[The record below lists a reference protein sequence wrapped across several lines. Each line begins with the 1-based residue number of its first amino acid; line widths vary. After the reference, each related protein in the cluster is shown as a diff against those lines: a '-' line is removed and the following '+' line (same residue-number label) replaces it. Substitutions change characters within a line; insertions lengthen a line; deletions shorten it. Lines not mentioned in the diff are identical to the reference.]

1 MIENSE
7 LAEDSMKYLAFFQN
21 RNRAAALV
29 IALAVFLTAAGCA
42 QQQKAP
48 ESSSA
53 PESAA
58 ETAAPAEETEAASET
73 ETTEAAAEIA
83 KETETAGA
91 AGSETETESKVEETE
106 TAVGKEAAADS
117 ADIENNGG
125 YFVRRGDS
133 VYFRIY
139 GPDALPSTALWAA
152 FMQPVTGG
160 SSAIW
165 RLDLKTNRYEK
176 LFDDNGWGGLWFF
189 KEKLWLNRSTDFGDI
204 IYCVDLESF
213 EKQDLDWGQIRGIS
227 TDGSHLVYE
236 GHTGEAAQALFVT
249 GDEEMDQVVSATE
262 QEHLTYCGA
271 VGRDLFFLAR
281 TYEDDKGSDE
291 LWELKAPEGKAEGD
305 PDLIRLGTFPDSEY
319 GSAAEFVQF
328 LADGDRIYVSVEYRE
343 GTGHFYAGSHYVSA
357 IPGKEDS
364 MELMD
369 EEAAKI
375 DAHIQKVRE
384 EADYEKDFVQDPE
397 TLKMYIGS
405 DGKPAFAGHLAGDLE
420 LNNRE
425 DVRDLIL
432 YDSPEDVIA
441 SDGITVFEGWLPVF
455 DYSKEEGISCNEQV
469 MEYVGDKVFA
479 VYTESVRDPEE
490 DIGWRYAYRLGRT
503 IYEYFDPEDT
513 DADTGAL
520 RHIDSVDAARR
531 LDPEEITE
539 LNRRLDLNYC
549 GFFLSDYHDPTEINW
564 AEVLYDGAGID
575 TRITDDQIQEL
586 LDVTGEE
593 ELYTDVTAI
602 RGKDLQDFV
611 QYMTGTS
618 YDDAQYPLDGSWT
631 YLPKY
636 DLYAFQHGDT
646 NARQIEFNGGW
657 DLGDHVYR
665 LQYTGRS
672 PDHNFGSWPYMATV
686 RIENDRWTFLSNLPE

>member
-1 MIENSE
+1 
-7 LAEDSMKYLAFFQN
+7 MKKLAFFRN
-21 RNRAAALV
+21 RNRTAAMVL
-29 IALAVFLTAAGCA
+29 ALAVFLTAAGCA

-48 ESSSA
+48 ESSA
-53 PESAA
+53 AQESAA
-58 ETAAPAEETEAASET
+58 ETAAPAAETEAASKT
-73 ETTEAAAEIA
+73 ETAEAAADTA

-91 AGSETETESKVEETE
+91 AGSETGTETEAGETE
-106 TAVGKEAAADS
+106 TAAGKEAAADS
-117 ADIENNGG
+117 ADLENNGG

-133 VYFRIY
+133 IYFRIY
-139 GPDALPSTALWAA
+139 GPDALPSTALWAE

-160 SSAIW
+160 ISAIW
-165 RLDLKTNRYEK
+165 KLDLKTNQYEK
-176 LFDDNGWGGLWFF
+176 LFDDSGWGGLWFF

-204 IYCVDLESF
+204 VYCVDLDTF
-213 EKQDLDWGQIRGIS
+213 EKQDLAWGQIRGIS

-236 GHTGEAAQALFVT
+236 GHTDDAAQALFVT
-249 GDEEMDQVVSATE
+249 GDEKMDQVVSATD
-262 QEHLTYCGA
+262 QEYLTYCGA

-319 GSAAEFVQF
+319 GSVAEFVQF
-328 LADGDRIYVSVEYRE
+328 LSDGDRIYVSVEYRE

-405 DGKPAFAGHLAGDLE
+405 DGKPAFAYHLAGDLE
-420 LNNRE
+420 LSYRE

-432 YDSPEDVIA
+432 YDSTEDIIA
-441 SDGITVFEGWLPVF
+441 SDGITIFEGWLPVF
-455 DYSKEEGISCNEQV
+455 DYAEEGGISCNEQV
-469 MEYVGDKVFA
+469 MEYVDGKVFT

-531 LDPEEITE
+531 LDSEEITE
-539 LNRRLDLNYC
+539 LNRKLDPDYC
-549 GFFLSDYHDPTEINW
+549 GFFLSDYHDPTEISW
-564 AEVLYDGAGID
+564 AEVLYNGAGMD
-575 TRITDDQIQEL
+575 TGITDEQIREL

-593 ELYTDVTAI
+593 ELFTDVTAI
-602 RGKDLQDFV
+602 SGKDLRDFV
-611 QYMTGTS
+611 KRTTGTA
-618 YDDAQYPLDGSWT
+618 YDDAKYPLEGLWT

-636 DLYAFQHGDT
+636 DLYTFQHGDT
-646 NARQIEFNGGW
+646 NAREIEFDGGW
-657 DLGDHVYR
+657 DLVNHVYR
-665 LQYTGRS
+665 LHYTGQS
-672 PDHNFGSWPYMATV
+672 PDHDFDSWPYMATV
-686 RIENDRWTFLSNLPE
+686 RIENGSWTFLSNLPE